1 MGAYERVIGL
11 LEQRGARHAG
21 KDWSCPGPIHRN
33 GDRHPGLGVTQA
45 DDRVLLNCA
54 AGCSTEDVVAALGLT
69 MSDLF
74 DEQSVATSRRIADVY
89 PNVDE
94 DDRLLFEVV
103 RFEPKDFRQRRP
115 DGRGGDI
122 WNLNGTRRVL
132 YRLPTV
138 LLAARKGRRVYVV
151 EGEKDVEEIEA
162 AGGVATCNPGGAGK
176 WRPEYAEALRGAEV
190 VVVADRDEPG
200 RKHARQVV
208 GSLESVAASVQLV
221 EPAEG
226 KDAADHLASGR
237 GLEDFVPPAADEPP
251 AVAAARPLSEILAD
265 VEEFVRRFVVLSD
278 SQAAA
283 VTLWVAHCFA
293 FDAAS
298 TTLYLIITSATMRCG
313 KSRLLEVLEALLGED
328 RCVFTMNVSPPAL
341 YRTIDANPGTAM
353 LMDEQDR
360 TLNGNKERAQELFG
374 LINSGFRR
382 RGGVAIRMSGQGT
395 NLQTARF
402 RTFSPKALCGLGVF
416 PDTVRDRG
424 VEVRMRRRLASERVE
439 RFREADAST
448 AVPIREALAAW
459 VNPETLAALA
469 AARPSLPGALNDRA
483 QDGWEP
489 LLAIAD
495 AAGDIWPE
503 VARAASVD
511 LHETAGDYA
520 EEGLELLAL
529 RHVREAFAEHD
540 DPEAIWTSDLLKA
553 LIRRDDGPWAGWWGE
568 AVEHDH
574 TQSPAQRL
582 GRLLGPFGAK
592 PCKIRTGDVTR
603 NGYRR
608 VDLADAWARHLEKA
622 GTPGTGGTL
631 QVVTTSDVPAVP
643 PVPAPD
649 GAEPGYL
656 RIQREHGETPSASD
670 TEALANIARVFPG
683 VRIGG
688 SA

>member
-1 MGAYERVIGL
+1 
-11 LEQRGARHAG
+11 
-21 KDWSCPGPIHRN
+21 
-33 GDRHPGLGVTQA
+33 
-45 DDRVLLNCA
+45 
-54 AGCSTEDVVAALGLT
+54 

-74 DEQSVATSRRIADVY
+74 DEKIVTPGRHIAAVY
-89 PNVDE
+89 PYVDE
-94 DDRLLFEVV
+94 EGRLLFEVV
-103 RFEPKDFRQRRP
+103 RFRPKDFRQRRP
-115 DGRGGDI
+115 DGRGGEI

-132 YRLPTV
+132 YRLPKV
-138 LLAARKGRRVYVV
+138 IVAARRGRRIYVA
-151 EGEKDVEEIEA
+151 EGERDVEEIEA

-200 RKHARQVV
+200 RKHAREVF
-208 GSLESVAASVQLV
+208 GSLETMAASVQLV

-226 KDAADHLASGR
+226 KDAADHLAAGH
-237 GLEDFVPPAADEPP
+237 GLDDFVAPANDVPV
-251 AVAAARPLSEILAD
+251 AVAMRPLAEILAD
-265 VEEFVRRFVVLSD
+265 VEGFVRRFVVLSD
-278 SQAAA
+278 AQAAA
-283 VTLWVAHCFA
+283 VALWVAHCFA
-293 FDAAS
+293 FKAAS

-382 RGGVAIRMSGQGT
+382 RGGVAIRMSGQGS

-402 RTFSPKALCGLGVF
+402 HTFCPKALCGLGTF

-448 AVPIREALAAW
+448 AVPIREALTVWA
-459 VNPETLAALA
+459 NPHTIAALA

-495 AAGDIWPE
+495 AAGDVWPE
-503 VARAASVD
+503 VARAAAVD
-511 LHETAGDYA
+511 LHDTASDYA

-529 RHVREAFAEHD
+529 RHVREAFAALN
-540 DPEAIWTSDLLKA
+540 DPEAIWTTDLLKA
-553 LIRRDDGPWAGWWGE
+553 LVQRDDGPWAGWWGE
-568 AVEHDH
+568 AVEHGR

-582 GRLLGPFGAK
+582 GRLLGAWVK
-592 PCKIRTGDVTR
+592 PRDVRIGEVTR
-603 NGYRR
+603 RGYRR
-608 VDLADAWARHLEKA
+608 GDLADAWARHLETA
-622 GTPGTGGTL
+622 TTAATAATP
-631 QVVTTSDVPAVP
+631 QVAPTSDVA
-643 PVPAPD
+643 PVAPV
-649 GAEPGYL
+649 AAPTRTEPGYL
-656 RIQREHGETPSASD
+656 RIQRDQGEAPPAFD
-670 TEALANIARVFPG
+670 IEALANVARAFPG
-683 VRIGG
+683 VRIVGG
-688 SA
+688 AA